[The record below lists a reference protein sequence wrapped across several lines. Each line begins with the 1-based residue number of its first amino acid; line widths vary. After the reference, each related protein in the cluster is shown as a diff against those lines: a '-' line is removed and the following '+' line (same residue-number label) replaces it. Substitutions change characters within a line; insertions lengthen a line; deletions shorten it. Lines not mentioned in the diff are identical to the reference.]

1 MSVSR
6 EKVDKKVKER
16 GWENVWKHSDYV
28 CQSIGL
34 YFWLE
39 IIRVEK
45 KQIKRKHTQKYKVL
59 DLLDWSYIL

>member
-28 CQSIGL
+28 FFSNWTLFLTRDYQDGKNTDKKKA
-34 YFWLE
+34 YTE
-39 IIRVEK
+39 I
-45 KQIKRKHTQKYKVL
+45 
-59 DLLDWSYIL
+59 